1 VRFLCTPADTNG
13 SVAVLRTTRRL
24 HADGTKRQ
32 SAPDGLMGRPAY
44 LRRLTVNFQVTVLKV
59 SSRRLCKPVGPR
71 ARRGHPCHRGRSAPP
86 CWRHACPS
94 SKSSEKGVV
103 ERRDGGWQITEKGR
117 SVLARMEAR
126 SEGASCCAG
135 FADGT
140 ARSLGRHGSR
150 PPSSSV
156 AKAPPSL

>member
-1 VRFLCTPADTNG
+1 VGLLCTPSLHERICSRASARQDACKETGQAAICTGWADW
-13 SVAVLRTTRRL
+13 
-24 HADGTKRQ
+24 
-32 SAPDGLMGRPAY
+32 PPAY
-44 LRRLTVNFQVTVLKV
+44 PRRLTVNFQVTVLKV
-59 SSRRLCKPVGPR
+59 LSRRLCKPVGPR